1 MSSDDLDSRE
11 SRDPGAPPA
20 DNSTPEET
28 AGSSPD
34 DPSEDP
40 RESDVADTGAADPG
54 AGDTDAA
61 GPDAGADAS
70 GGEDSPQG
78 DPPAGDSPAGET
90 APETAASDASEGEP
104 AAGGDSDAGSE
115 TAAGDEPDTGG
126 DPDAGTDRTET
137 GEASDASSEMSSGT
151 SSETSGK
158 TSSGTVSA
166 SSDYYDD
173 PYDEYEYNYE
183 EPSKPAT
190 PPAQSAS
197 PPPPPPPPPG
207 DDEEEEEDGGML
219 RMSFLN
225 HLEELRTRIIRA
237 LIGLVTAYAL
247 ALIFK
252 SELFRLMRQ
261 PFDAAVRA
269 IHETSGDLNIQLV
282 ALTPMEQ
289 FNLIWMKVPIVAA
302 IFLAAPWWIYQVW
315 GFISPGLYSKE
326 RRWATPFILCSSGLF
341 ILGGLF
347 GYFVALQFA
356 LAFLLQVGSGEGVVA
371 MISISSY
378 YGIFVSILLGLGV
391 VFQMPIV
398 IFMLTVLRISSP
410 RFLLDNV
417 RYAILVIFVLAAV
430 ITPTPDVFNMI
441 LFAGPMVLLFYVGI
455 LASYLF
461 VMKREGR
468 KAPWTKILIGAGVL
482 LLLAGAGM
490 YYMHSQL
497 GYRFVT
503 EFPWFGRP

>member
-1 MSSDDLDSRE
+1 MGSDDLDSRE
-11 SRDPGAPPA
+11 SRDSGAPPA
-20 DNSTPEET
+20 DNSTPGET

-40 RESDVADTGAADPG
+40 RENGVADAGGADPG
-54 AGDTDAA
+54 AA
-61 GPDAGADAS
+61 GPDAGAEDS
-70 GGEDSPQG
+70 EGEDSPQG

-90 APETAASDASEGEP
+90 APETAAADASEG
-104 AAGGDSDAGSE
+104 
-115 TAAGDEPDTGG
+115 EPDTGG

-137 GEASDASSEMSSGT
+137 GEASDASSEASSGT
-151 SSETSGK
+151 SDKTSDK

-183 EPSKPAT
+183 EPSEPAT
-190 PPAQSAS
+190 PPAPAQSAS

-207 DDEEEEEDGGML
+207 DDEKEDEDGGML

-252 SELFRLMRQ
+252 SELFHLMRL

-347 GYFVALQFA
+347 GYFIALQFA

-398 IFMLTVLRISSP
+398 IFILTALRISSP
-410 RFLLDNV
+410 RFLLDNI
-417 RYAILVIFVLAAV
+417 RYAILIIFVLAAV

-455 LASYLF
+455 LASYLL

-468 KAPWTKILIGAGVL
+468 KVPWTKILIGAGVL

-497 GYRFVT
+497 GYGFTT

>member
-11 SRDPGAPPA
+11 SRDPGAQPA
-20 DNSTPEET
+20 DNSTPEES

-34 DPSEDP
+34 EPSEDP
-40 RESDVADTGAADPG
+40 RESGVADTGAAD
-54 AGDTDAA
+54 ASVGDTGAA

-70 GGEDSPQG
+70 GGEDSPQD

-90 APETAASDASEGEP
+90 APETAASEGEP
-104 AAGGDSDAGSE
+104 AAGSE
-115 TAAGDEPDTGG
+115 TAAGEEPDTGG

-137 GEASDASSEMSSGT
+137 GEASDASSEISSGT

-197 PPPPPPPPPG
+197 PPPPPPPG

-237 LIGLVTAYAL
+237 LMGLVIAYAL

-252 SELFRLMRQ
+252 NELFRLMRL
-261 PFDAAVRA
+261 PFDAAVRT
-269 IHETSGDLNIQLV
+269 IHETSGDLIIQLV

-356 LAFLLQVGSGEGVVA
+356 LAFLLQVGSGEGVA
-371 MISISSY
+371 PMISISSY

-398 IFMLTVLRISSP
+398 IFILTVLRISSP

-417 RYAILVIFVLAAV
+417 RYAILIIFVLAAV

-455 LASYLF
+455 IASYLF

-468 KAPWTKILIGAGVL
+468 TLPWNKILIGAGVL

>member
-11 SRDPGAPPA
+11 SRDSGAPPA
-20 DNSTPEET
+20 DNSTPGET

-40 RESDVADTGAADPG
+40 RENGVADAGGADPG
-54 AGDTDAA
+54 AA
-61 GPDAGADAS
+61 GPDAGAEDS
-70 GGEDSPQG
+70 EGEDSPQG

-90 APETAASDASEGEP
+90 APETAAADASEG
-104 AAGGDSDAGSE
+104 
-115 TAAGDEPDTGG
+115 EPDTGG

-137 GEASDASSEMSSGT
+137 GEASDASSEASSGT
-151 SSETSGK
+151 SDKTSDK

-183 EPSKPAT
+183 EPSEPAT
-190 PPAQSAS
+190 PPAPAQSAS

-207 DDEEEEEDGGML
+207 DDEKEDEDGGML

-252 SELFRLMRQ
+252 SELFHLMRL

-347 GYFVALQFA
+347 GYFIALQFA

-398 IFMLTVLRISSP
+398 IFILTALRISSP
-410 RFLLDNV
+410 RFLLDNI
-417 RYAILVIFVLAAV
+417 RYAILIIFVLAAV

-455 LASYLF
+455 LASYLL
-461 VMKREGR
+461 VMKQEGR
-468 KAPWTKILIGAGVL
+468 KVPWTKILIGAGVL

>member
-11 SRDPGAPPA
+11 SRDPGAQPA
-20 DNSTPEET
+20 DNSTPEES

-34 DPSEDP
+34 EPSEDP
-40 RESDVADTGAADPG
+40 RESGVADTGAAD
-54 AGDTDAA
+54 ASVGDTGAA

-70 GGEDSPQG
+70 GGEDSPQD

-90 APETAASDASEGEP
+90 APETAASEGEP
-104 AAGGDSDAGSE
+104 AAGSE
-115 TAAGDEPDTGG
+115 TAAGEEPDTGG

-137 GEASDASSEMSSGT
+137 GEASDASSEISSGT

-197 PPPPPPPPPG
+197 PPPPPPPPPPG

-237 LIGLVTAYAL
+237 LMGLVIAYAL

-252 SELFRLMRQ
+252 NELFRLMRL
-261 PFDAAVRA
+261 PFDAAVRT
-269 IHETSGDLNIQLV
+269 IHETSGDLIIQLV

-356 LAFLLQVGSGEGVVA
+356 LAFLLQVGSGEGVA
-371 MISISSY
+371 PMISISSY

-398 IFMLTVLRISSP
+398 IFILTVLRISSP

-417 RYAILVIFVLAAV
+417 RYAILIIFVLAAV

-455 LASYLF
+455 IASYLF

-468 KAPWTKILIGAGVL
+468 TLPWNKILIGAGVL

>member
-1 MSSDDLDSRE
+1 MSSDDSDSRE

-34 DPSEDP
+34 DPSEDA

-54 AGDTDAA
+54 AGDPGAGATGAA

-70 GGEDSPQG
+70 GGEDSPEG

-90 APETAASDASEGEP
+90 APETAAADASE
-104 AAGGDSDAGSE
+104 A
-115 TAAGDEPDTGG
+115 EPDTGG

-137 GEASDASSEMSSGT
+137 GEASDASSEVSSGT
-151 SSETSGK
+151 SDKTSDK

-183 EPSKPAT
+183 EPSEPAT
-190 PPAQSAS
+190 PPAPAQSAS

-207 DDEEEEEDGGML
+207 DDDEDDDDSGML

-237 LIGLVTAYAL
+237 LMGLLTAYAL

-347 GYFVALQFA
+347 GYFIALQFA

-391 VFQMPIV
+391 VFQMPVV
-398 IFMLTVLRISSP
+398 IFILTALRISSP
-410 RFLLDNV
+410 RFLLDNI
-417 RYAILVIFVLAAV
+417 RYAILIIFILAAV

-455 LASYLF
+455 LASYLL

-468 KAPWTKILIGAGVL
+468 KVPWTKILIGAGVL
-482 LLLAGAGM
+482 LLLAGAVM

-497 GYRFVT
+497 GYGFMT